1 MSLFE
6 VTGLNSYY
14 RESHILFDVSL
25 RVEALDRYS
34 DARRGCAFRTGALSF
49 IAFYQIDP
57 GRMNQRSQSRRVL
70 TGGSHSTTPKAMA
83 VVRSQA

>member
-1 MSLFE
+1 MSLLE

-34 DARRGCAFRTGALSF
+34 GARAVARFE
-49 IAFYQIDP
+49 P
-57 GRMNQRSQSRRVL
+57 GRC
-70 TGGSHSTTPKAMA
+70 HSLRFIKSTPAE
-83 VVRSQA
+83 